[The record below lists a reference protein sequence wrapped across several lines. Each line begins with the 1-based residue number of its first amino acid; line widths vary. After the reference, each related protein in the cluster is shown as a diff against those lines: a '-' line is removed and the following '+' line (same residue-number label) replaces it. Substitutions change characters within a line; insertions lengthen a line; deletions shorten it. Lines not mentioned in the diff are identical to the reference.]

1 MKGETIKMK
10 FLGLV
15 IVKQKDYEEL
25 ERDYRFFRK
34 ICVEKNQIINEKNK
48 KIMELLSSKADE
60 RNAVKLAKINEICDN
75 RFKKLKAFNEEIEK
89 FAQEINST
97 KKCISKKRILEKIE
111 RIQKN
116 SLL

>member
-1 MKGETIKMK
+1 MK

-25 ERDYRFFRK
+25 ERDYKFFRMR
-34 ICVEKNQIINEKNK
+34 CVEKNQIINEKNA

-60 RNAVKLAKINEICDN
+60 QNTHKLAKIHEICDN

-89 FAQEINST
+89 FAMEINMA
-97 KKCISKKRILEKIE
+97 KKCISKKRVLEKLKEFKKIVCYKE
-111 RIQKN
+111 SDIK
-116 SLL
+116 